1 MDVLT
6 RIPGGDGFSL
16 PGDGMHRLWG
26 VGFQNY
32 ELSVLMNRRVKRQ
45 IIIAL
50 TILVGIFAAFAL
62 IAQFA

>member
-1 MDVLT
+1 M
-6 RIPGGDGFSL
+6 R
-16 PGDGMHRLWG
+16 RLWG

-50 TILVGIFAAFAL
+50 TILVGIFAVFAL